1 MISLSPGDLTAL
13 WITFRL
19 AAVSTVILLLLGT
32 PLAWWLARTSWR
44 WKGVLDAL
52 VAMPL
57 VLPPTVLGFYLL
69 LSLGP
74 SGFVGGTLEALGGSH
89 LAFSFMGL
97 VVGSVIYSLPFV
109 VQPLQNAFAMLPEE
123 TLEAAATLGASPI
136 DRFLTVATPLALR
149 GFLTAGALGF
159 AHTIGEFGTVLMI
172 GGSIPGQT
180 QVASIAIYEH
190 VEAGDYAAAHG
201 LALVLIAAA
210 FALLV
215 LLYSLNRRF
224 WVASP

>member
-19 AAVSTVILLLLGT
+19 AAVSTLILLLLGT

-89 LAFSFMGL
+89 LAFTFTGL
-97 VVGSVIYSLPFV
+97 VVGSVIYSLPF
-109 VQPLQNAFAMLPEE
+109 
-123 TLEAAATLGASPI
+123 AA
-136 DRFLTVATPLALR
+136 
-149 GFLTAGALGF
+149 
-159 AHTIGEFGTVLMI
+159 I
-172 GGSIPGQT
+172 GGH
-180 QVASIAIYEH
+180 H
-190 VEAGDYAAAHG
+190 V
-201 LALVLIAAA
+201 
-210 FALLV
+210 
-215 LLYSLNRRF
+215 
-224 WVASP
+224 